1 MTETVPIATTYVVI
15 AGAARAQMSA
25 HNDRDEPDVSIIGVP
40 NRLRGGDVDEQ
51 RSNGAPLDANTRMVA
66 QLLATQTEILAT
78 LKSIEAKLPNST
90 W

>member
-1 MTETVPIATTYVVI
+1 MTETVPISTTYVVI
-15 AGAARAQMSA
+15 AGAARAQMPA

-40 NRLRGGDVDEQ
+40 NRLRGGDADEQ
-51 RSNGAPLDANTRMVA
+51 RPNGSHLDANTRMLA

-78 LKSIEAKLPNST
+78 LRAIESKMPTST